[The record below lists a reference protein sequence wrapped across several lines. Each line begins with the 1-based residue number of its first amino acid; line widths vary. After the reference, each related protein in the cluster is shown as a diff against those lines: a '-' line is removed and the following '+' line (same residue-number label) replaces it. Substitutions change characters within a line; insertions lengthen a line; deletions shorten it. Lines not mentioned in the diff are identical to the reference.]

1 MELELE
7 EDLFPNNNQTI
18 QSSQSNSS
26 ISFPSLPFL
35 SNRTTT
41 IGIRYLWVE
50 SSHRNQGISFEMI
63 ELIRK
68 EIFVHLMCGRS
79 NIAWTSPTRDGMKF
93 IERYLREENKIQIQT
108 QTISQQQQQYEEE
121 NENEKKEQHEKESIK
136 IQITNNKTKRKR
148 RNEEEDNNN
157 SNNNDNN
164 NEKESLKYWVY
175 DHSELK
181 LPSSI

>member
-1 MELELE
+1 MELE
-7 EDLFPNNNQTI
+7 EDLFPNNNNQTI

-26 ISFPSLPFL
+26 ISFLSLPFL

-108 QTISQQQQQYEEE
+108 QTISQQQQQYEKENEE
-121 NENEKKEQHEKESIK
+121 NEQHEKESIK

-157 SNNNDNN
+157 SNNLNDNN

>member
-1 MELELE
+1 M
-7 EDLFPNNNQTI
+7 
-18 QSSQSNSS
+18 
-26 ISFPSLPFL
+26 
-35 SNRTTT
+35 
-41 IGIRYLWVE
+41 WVE
-50 SSHRNQGISFEMI
+50 SSHRNEGISFEMI

-108 QTISQQQQQYEEE
+108 QTISQQQQQYEKENEE
-121 NENEKKEQHEKESIK
+121 NEQHEKESIK

-157 SNNNDNN
+157 SNNLNDNN